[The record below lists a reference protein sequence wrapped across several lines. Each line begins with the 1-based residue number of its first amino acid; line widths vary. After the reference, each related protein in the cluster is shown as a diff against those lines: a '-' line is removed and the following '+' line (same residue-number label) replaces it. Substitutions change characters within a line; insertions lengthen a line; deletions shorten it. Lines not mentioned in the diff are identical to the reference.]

1 LGKREGTAVIYGF
14 NASEVFQIAIDI
26 EENGKRFYEKA
37 MDLFD
42 SPDVK
47 GLLVSLAQEEV
58 EHMKR
63 FTELKAQL
71 PHAAT
76 EDTIW
81 DPEHEMN
88 KYLQMMADM
97 HVFRSDFDVEE
108 ELSRVKNPE
117 DVLKLGIQF
126 EKDSIIFFLTIQDA
140 TEEKKGQELIGQLVD
155 EEKKHLNKLSL
166 ELGKLTAHKK

>member
-1 LGKREGTAVIYGF
+1 MIYGF
-14 NASEVFQIAIDI
+14 NANEVFQIAIDM
-26 EENGKRFYEKA
+26 EGNGKFFYEKA
-37 MDLFD
+37 MEIIDD
-42 SPDVK
+42 PDVK
-47 GLLVSLAQEEV
+47 ELLAFLAQEEG
-58 EHMKR
+58 EHLKK

-71 PHAAT
+71 PKTAT

-108 ELSRVKNPE
+108 KLSRVKNPE

-166 ELGKLTAHKK
+166 ELGKLIAHKK

>member
-1 LGKREGTAVIYGF
+1 VLIYGF
-14 NASEVFQIAIDI
+14 NANEVFQIAIDM
-26 EENGKRFYEKA
+26 EGNGKFFYEKA
-37 MDLFD
+37 MEIIDD
-42 SPDVK
+42 PDVK
-47 GLLVSLAQEEV
+47 ELLAFLAQEEG
-58 EHMKR
+58 EHLKK

-71 PHAAT
+71 PKTAT

-108 ELSRVKNPE
+108 KLSRVKNPE

-166 ELGKLTAHKK
+166 ELGKLTAYKK